1 LLHRSLAAALAAA
14 LSGCLVAPDPA
25 LQMGP
30 GAKVSS
36 DGLHLVDHVPF
47 GTLYMRPDYTFG
59 SYRHFTMGKTHV
71 SFRPDSRVLSDVE
84 VAEMV
89 RRFDAVA
96 RQVILDSGRIEVQA
110 PGPCIARVSLGLVDI
125 DLLDPKE
132 LTAHGTSTVLDSY
145 GSLTLVLEIRD
156 SYTTEPLL
164 RYGRRRRL
172 EGGQVTGVDP
182 AEVAALSTTLVDFAR
197 GIEHDFQRALPR
209 IASES
214 PRSCEERAGLTPPVA
229 AP

>member
-1 LLHRSLAAALAAA
+1 
-14 LSGCLVAPDPA
+14 
-25 LQMGP
+25 MGP
-30 GAKVSS
+30 GATISP

-59 SYRHFTMGKTHV
+59 SYRHFAMGRTHV
-71 SFRPDSRVLSDVE
+71 SFRPGSRVLSDAE

-96 RQVILDSGRIEVQA
+96 RRVIRDSGRIEVQES
-110 PGPCIARVSLGLVDI
+110 GPCVARVSLGLVDI
-125 DLLDPKE
+125 DLLEPKE
-132 LTAHGTSTVLDSY
+132 LTAHGTTTVVDSY

-156 SYTTEPLL
+156 GYTAEPLL

-172 EGGQVTGVDP
+172 EGGPATGVDP
-182 AEVAALSTTLVDFAR
+182 AEVTALTTTLEDFAR
-197 GIEHDFQRALPR
+197 GIEHDFQRSLPR
-209 IASES
+209 IASVS

-229 AP
+229 SP